1 MCDYS
6 LANLPSRLAE
16 KGETLVVHRFPTGT
30 KGLASP
36 ADLNGAEEPRA
47 ALSRWLGLDK
57 MPCAVCIPPGACLLL
72 RDIPE
77 RLQQRLAVG
86 VEEEVTFT
94 QLSAEPYQYRD
105 AVQFVNGSQALLQ
118 DLARGQRVNV
128 LCLCSDEEALELEL
142 RHRWDRD

>member
-1 MCDYS
+1 
-6 LANLPSRLAE
+6 
-16 KGETLVVHRFPTGT
+16 
-30 KGLASP
+30 
-36 ADLNGAEEPRA
+36 
-47 ALSRWLGLDK
+47 
-57 MPCAVCIPPGACLLL
+57 LLL

-128 LCLCSDEEALELEL
+128 LCLRSDEEAFELEL